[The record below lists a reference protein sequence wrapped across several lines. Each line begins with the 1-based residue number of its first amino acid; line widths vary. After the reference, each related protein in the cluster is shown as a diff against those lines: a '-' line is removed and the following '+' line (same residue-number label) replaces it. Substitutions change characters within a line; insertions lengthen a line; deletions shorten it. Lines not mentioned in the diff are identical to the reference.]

1 MIEHLRRRLGE
12 TVNLM
17 ELEDDEIVYVLRY
30 PGYHAVSVDLHVGSR
45 LPAGSRQ
52 YRRAVATL
60 EARRRAGAAR
70 AAAARDGR
78 GGSESASAVRA
89 ATMIRTLATGA
100 ILACVGYLAVCAL
113 LYFAQRSF
121 IYYPVPRQASVPVTS
136 LLQPDADIVVSTN
149 GLAGERAVIYFGGN
163 AEDVSQSVVQL
174 AEAFPGAAIHAMH
187 YRGYGG
193 STGSPSERALV
204 GDGLGL
210 HDQVAARHRQVVVVG
225 RSLGSGIAIQ
235 VAAARPV
242 QRLVLVTPFD
252 SLAELAAT
260 QFRLFPT
267 RWLLQ
272 DTYESWRYAAALTM
286 PVTVIIAGRDEVI
299 PKQSSLRLA
308 AALPQALT
316 TRVEIADTGHND
328 LSQRP
333 EYLAALRGEAGPAG
347 NLQEHGR

>member
-1 MIEHLRRRLGE
+1 
-12 TVNLM
+12 
-17 ELEDDEIVYVLRY
+17 
-30 PGYHAVSVDLHVGSR
+30 
-45 LPAGSRQ
+45 
-52 YRRAVATL
+52 
-60 EARRRAGAAR
+60 
-70 AAAARDGR
+70 
-78 GGSESASAVRA
+78 
-89 ATMIRTLATGA
+89 MIRGLLA
-100 ILACVGYLAVCAL
+100 LAAGMVALYLLVCVVMFA
-113 LYFAQRSF
+113 AQRSLL
-121 IYYPVPRQASVPVTS
+121 YLPQPRQPGSRAPTL
-136 LLQPDADIVVSTN
+136 LLQS
-149 GLAGERAVIYFGGN
+149 GGERLVITTHRPDGPDRPNAAPSSAVPSRAVLYFGGN
-163 AEDVSQSVVQL
+163 AEDVSLSVVQL

-210 HDQVAARHRQVVVVG
+210 HDQVATRHRQVVVVG

-286 PVTVIIAGRDEVI
+286 PVTVIIAGYDEVI

-316 TRVEIADTGHND
+316 TQVEIADAGHND

>member
-1 MIEHLRRRLGE
+1 
-12 TVNLM
+12 
-17 ELEDDEIVYVLRY
+17 
-30 PGYHAVSVDLHVGSR
+30 
-45 LPAGSRQ
+45 
-52 YRRAVATL
+52 
-60 EARRRAGAAR
+60 
-70 AAAARDGR
+70 
-78 GGSESASAVRA
+78 
-89 ATMIRTLATGA
+89 MIRTLATGA
-100 ILACVGYLAVCAL
+100 ILAGVGYLAVCAM

-136 LLQPDADIVVSTN
+136 LLQPDADIIVSTN

-163 AEDVSQSVVQL
+163 AEDVSLSVVQL

-242 QRLVLVTPFD
+242 QRLVLITPFD

-316 TRVEIADTGHND
+316 TQVEIADAGHND